1 MPNSLLLFLSELG
14 KILQMIIENCIDYF
28 ANFSD
33 FKELKISH
41 VVVGLRFSFVELSDG
56 SFGVAGTI
64 DLKTTES
71 SNQKYFGKFS
81 PGNICGQS
89 VYELLSS
96 RDNFSVL
103 NSLKFA
109 CINALNYRYTD
120 FSKYKIHYDK
130 DPTELLSF
138 HNKQIA
144 LIGAFKS
151 YIEFFD
157 INAVNFK
164 IIELDFEAI
173 PEKFRAYFVDVTK
186 TSETIE
192 NSDIVIITG
201 LSLVNDTFPLIK
213 KHLTNNKI
221 SVITGPSANI
231 PPDILF
237 QNGINI
243 IGATEFTNKEQ
254 VLKLVCEAASGYH
267 FFKCCARKITIEKG
281 A

>member
-1 MPNSLLLFLSELG
+1 
-14 KILQMIIENCIDYF
+14 MIIEKCIDYF
-28 ANFSD
+28 TNFSD
-33 FKELKISH
+33 FKDLKLAR
-41 VVVGLRFSFVELSDG
+41 VVIGLRFSFVELSDG
-56 SFGVAGTI
+56 SFGIAGTT
-64 DLKTTES
+64 DLKAVES
-71 SNQKYFGKFS
+71 LNQKYYGKFS

-89 VYELLSS
+89 VYDLLTT

-120 FSKYKIHYDK
+120 FSKYKIRYDE
-130 DPTELLSF
+130 DPIELLSF
-138 HNKQIA
+138 KNKQVA
-144 LIGAFKS
+144 LIGAFRS

-164 IIELDFEAI
+164 LLELDYEAI
-173 PEKFRAYFVDVTK
+173 PEKFRSYFVDVSK
-186 TSETIE
+186 TAETIE

-201 LSLVNDTFPLIK
+201 LSLVNDTFPLIQK
-213 KHLTNNKI
+213 YLNNSKI

-243 IGATEFTNKEQ
+243 IGGTEFTNKEK

-267 FFKCCARKITIEKG
+267 FFKSCARKITIEKG
-281 A
+281 V

>member
-1 MPNSLLLFLSELG
+1 
-14 KILQMIIENCIDYF
+14 MIIEKCIEYF
-28 ANFSD
+28 RNFSD
-33 FKELKISH
+33 FKDLKISR
-41 VVVGLRFSFVELSDG
+41 VVIGLRFSFVEISDG

-64 DLKTTES
+64 DLKTPES

-81 PGNICGQS
+81 PGNICGQN
-89 VYELLSS
+89 VYDLLTSK
-96 RDNFSVL
+96 DNFSVL

-130 DPTELLSF
+130 DPIELISF
-138 HNKQIA
+138 QNKRVA

-157 INAVNFK
+157 INSVNFK

-173 PEKFRAYFVDVTK
+173 PEKFKSYFVDVSK
-186 TSETIE
+186 TAEMIE

-201 LSLVNDTFPLIK
+201 LSLVNDTFQLMQ
-213 KHLTNNKI
+213 KHLNDSKI
-221 SVITGPSANI
+221 SVLTGPSANI
-231 PPDILF
+231 PPEILF

-254 VLKLVCEAASGYH
+254 ALKLVCEAASGYH
-267 FFKCCARKITIEKG
+267 FFKSCARKITIEK
-281 A
+281 